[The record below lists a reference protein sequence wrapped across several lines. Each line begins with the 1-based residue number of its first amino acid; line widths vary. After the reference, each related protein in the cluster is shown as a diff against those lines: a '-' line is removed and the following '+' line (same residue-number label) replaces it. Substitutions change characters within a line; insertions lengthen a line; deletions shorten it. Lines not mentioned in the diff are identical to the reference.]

1 MQMPSMKIPS
11 MTQNIKLNVGAIVS
25 TPSRP
30 ILFLFSPRIL
40 GSHFKRPLQYN
51 FGENEFQTIHNCMH
65 QDGTLSGKQLAMH
78 PGMMNAIK
86 PSGDSGI
93 IMNTQA
99 YSDKWSFMI
108 VIDENTLPNTVVGF
122 DVDKNKRTIYI
133 GICSEEPISKMGVA
147 SATPEKFINP
157 NSQLIITRTIGFRK
171 TNQFGINGSSDNM
184 TNQFDACVASFD
196 QSIIGKGIDLFPVTA
211 ESAALNCEIPN
222 EPLDPNM
229 AGSSMVIPDHSSSLN
244 VKKQIVLDSAQ
255 EIPMQH
261 MANLFSNMVAG
272 KNEMDFNQMRGR
284 FADPALTIASAEV
297 GYEQATHNAFAQS
310 DNTFNQLLND
320 TPIGLTNYMTLDML
334 CNHFHPVVKPINVP
348 SGIEGDVIP
357 QHISSINNIFSSLVC
372 ACVPGYMNDIG
383 LSLLSFAYNSP
394 ADAMRIFD
402 ATSPNVINQDVLRHR
417 ANAAVQ
423 IIKQELFP
431 MLFNNGG
438 PFEIIINC
446 NINGVTDVRLV
457 FLDRELIPDTAFYR
471 EETML
476 GGIVSPLI
484 GDQRTLNNNAKQ
496 LKSLV
501 SAVGVPIMH
510 SNNGY

>member
-1 MQMPSMKIPS
+1 MYIPS
-11 MTQNIKLNVGAIVS
+11 MTQNEKLNVGAISS
-25 TPSRP
+25 TPTRP
-30 ILFLFSPRIL
+30 ILFLFSPRVL
-40 GSHFKRPLQYN
+40 GAHFKRPLQYN
-51 FGENEFQTIHNCMH
+51 IGPSEYETIHNCMH

-93 IMNTQA
+93 AMNTCA
-99 YSDKWSFMI
+99 YSDNWSFMI
-108 VIDENTLPNTVVGF
+108 VIDENTLPNSVIGY

-133 GICSEEPISKMGVA
+133 GLCSEEPISNMGLA

-171 TNQFGINGSSDNM
+171 TNQFGMNGSSSKM
-184 TNQFDACVASFD
+184 INQFDASVASFD
-196 QSIIGKGIDLFPVTA
+196 QNIIAPGIDLFPVTA
-211 ESAALNCEIPN
+211 ESAALNCEIPSD
-222 EPLDPNM
+222 PLDPSM
-229 AGSSMVIPDHSSSLN
+229 DGSTMVIPDHSESLN

-261 MANLFSNMVAG
+261 MANLFSNLVAG
-272 KNEMDFNQMRGR
+272 KNELDFNSMRGR
-284 FADPALTIASAEV
+284 FADPSLTIASAEV

-310 DNTFNQLLND
+310 DNTFHQILND

-334 CNHFHPVVKPINVP
+334 CNHFHPVVKPIKVPPNV
-348 SGIEGDVIP
+348 EGDVIP

-372 ACVPGYMNDIG
+372 ACVPGYMNDMG
-383 LSLLSFAYNSP
+383 LSLLSFAYNSH
-394 ADAMRIFD
+394 ADAMQIFD
-402 ATSPNVINQDVLRHR
+402 CTSPNVVSQDVLRHR

-431 MLFNNGG
+431 VLYSNGG
-438 PFEIIINC
+438 AFEIIVNC
-446 NINGVTDVRLV
+446 NINGVTDVRLN
-457 FLDRELIPDTAFYR
+457 FLDRALLPDPAFYR

-484 GDQRTLNNNAKQ
+484 GDHRTLNNNAKQ

-501 SAVGVPIMH
+501 SAVGIPVMH